1 MDRANWLADLL
12 LARRIKEVNKLYIFN
27 IIIIYIMSD
36 YKEDKKDIVVEKSIT
51 NKPPNT
57 SVLKNQDLI
66 QKFSIV
72 PVVVFELYKVMVSS
86 FLILFVPQ
94 KCGDH
99 VCQLNENLVLD
110 NELYNAGLVLNFIT
124 MFSFIIFYFCEIK
137 RENRLIAYLEV
148 NQRIPFDNTSVGKVL
163 ELLPIE
169 KRTIILSL
177 DKRYQQ
183 IGYFVLFMFLL
194 NSIVS
199 GFVVYEYYLDNQTT
213 TTFITNI
220 LFMIT
225 KLSDIYATVHTEEN
239 IFYSAY
245 LKGKIQYNDVDPD
258 KLLKI
263 QDKKTDIE
271 IPVLTSQEIIIENNE
286 SHSL

>member
-94 KCGDH
+94 KCDDH

-124 MFSFIIFYFCEIK
+124 MFSFIIFYFYEIK

-169 KRTIILSL
+169 KRTIILTL

-271 IPVLTSQEIIIENNE
+271 IPVLTSQEIIIENKE

>member
-1 MDRANWLADLL
+1 
-12 LARRIKEVNKLYIFN
+12 
-27 IIIIYIMSD
+27 MSS
-36 YKEDKKDIVVEKSIT
+36 YEVVEKENPKN
-51 NKPPNT
+51 NKV
-57 SVLKNQDLI
+57 SLSNQDLI
-66 QKFSIV
+66 QKISIV
-72 PVVVFELYKVMVSS
+72 PIVAVELYKVMISS

-94 KCGDH
+94 KCEDH
-99 VCQLNENLVLD
+99 VCQLNENLVLEND
-110 NELYNAGLVLNFIT
+110 LYNTGLVLNFIT
-124 MFSFIIFYFCEIK
+124 MFSFIIFYFFEIK

-148 NQRIPFDNTSVGKVL
+148 NQSRPFDNDSVGKIL
-163 ELLPIE
+163 EVLPIE
-169 KRTIILSL
+169 KRSAILNL
-177 DKRYQQ
+177 DRNYQK

-225 KLSDIYATVHTEEN
+225 KLSDIYATVNTEKN
-239 IFYSAY
+239 VFYSSY

-263 QDKKTDIE
+263 EDKKEEIIKKDEIE
-271 IPVLTSQEIIIENNE
+271 ITSIKENTEETKETKETKETTEI
-286 SHSL
+286 SSSV

>member
-1 MDRANWLADLL
+1 
-12 LARRIKEVNKLYIFN
+12 
-27 IIIIYIMSD
+27 MSD
-36 YKEDKKDIVVEKSIT
+36 YKEVENDIVVEKSIT
-51 NKPPNT
+51 IKPTNT
-57 SVLKNQDLI
+57 SVFSNQDLL
-66 QKFSIV
+66 QKLSIA
-72 PVVVFELYKVMVSS
+72 PVVALELYKVIISS

-94 KCGDH
+94 KCDDH
-99 VCQLNENLVLD
+99 VCKLNENLVLEND
-110 NELYNAGLVLNFIT
+110 LYNTGLVLNFIT
-124 MFSFIIFYFCEIK
+124 MFSFIIFYFFEIK

-148 NQRIPFDNTSVGKVL
+148 NQSRPFDNTSVGKVL

-169 KRTIILSL
+169 KRTTILTL

-183 IGYFVLFMFLL
+183 VGYFVLFMFLL

-213 TTFITNI
+213 TTYITNI

-263 QDKKTDIE
+263 EDKKTDIE
-271 IPVLTSQEIIIENNE
+271 IPVLTTKEIVETSETNAV
-286 SHSL
+286 

>member
-169 KRTIILSL
+169 KRTIILTL

>member
-1 MDRANWLADLL
+1 MD
-12 LARRIKEVNKLYIFN
+12 
-27 IIIIYIMSD
+27 D
-36 YKEDKKDIVVEKSIT
+36 YKEVEKAIVIEE
-51 NKPPNT
+51 
-57 SVLKNQDLI
+57 SVIGKQNNYSLLNNQDLI
-66 QKFSIV
+66 QKLSIA
-72 PVVVFELYKVMVSS
+72 PVVAFELYKVMISS

-94 KCGDH
+94 KCEDH
-99 VCQLNENLVLD
+99 VCQLNENLVLEND
-110 NELYNAGLVLNFIT
+110 LYNTGLVLNFIT
-124 MFSFIIFYFCEIK
+124 MFSFIVFYFIEIK

-169 KRTIILSL
+169 KKGIILTL

-263 QDKKTDIE
+263 EDKKTDIE
-271 IPVLTSQEIIIENNE
+271 ITVLTSEEIIENKE
-286 SHSL
+286 SPV

>member
-1 MDRANWLADLL
+1 MT
-12 LARRIKEVNKLYIFN
+12 
-27 IIIIYIMSD
+27 D
-36 YKEDKKDIVVEKSIT
+36 YKEVEKDVVLEQSVVIVENNKSIL
-51 NKPPNT
+51 N
-57 SVLKNQDLI
+57 NQDLI
-66 QKFSIV
+66 QKLSIA
-72 PVVVFELYKVMVSS
+72 PVVAFELYKVMVSS

-94 KCGDH
+94 KCDDH

-110 NELYNAGLVLNFIT
+110 NELYNTGLVLNFIT
-124 MFSFIIFYFCEIK
+124 MFSFLIFYFFEIK

-148 NQRIPFDNTSVGKVL
+148 NQKIPSDNTSVGKIL

-169 KRTIILSL
+169 KRSAILNL
-177 DKRYQQ
+177 DKYYQK

-194 NSIVS
+194 NTIVS

-213 TTFITNI
+213 TTYITNI

-263 QDKKTDIE
+263 EDKKTDIE
-271 IPVLTSQEIIIENNE
+271 IPVLTTQEITENKE
-286 SHSL
+286 SNTV